1 VGSRGAADLAAALTV
16 RGALASTAALVG
28 CFGVL
33 CAADLGA
40 AREVGLGIASG
51 ALLDLVLA
59 RGPFLGI
66 LARWG
71 H

>member
-1 VGSRGAADLAAALTV
+1 V
-16 RGALASTAALVG
+16 VG

-40 AREVGLGIASG
+40 AREVGLGIAAG
-51 ALLDLVLA
+51 TLVDLVLV
-59 RGPFLGI
+59 RVPFLGL

-71 H
+71 E